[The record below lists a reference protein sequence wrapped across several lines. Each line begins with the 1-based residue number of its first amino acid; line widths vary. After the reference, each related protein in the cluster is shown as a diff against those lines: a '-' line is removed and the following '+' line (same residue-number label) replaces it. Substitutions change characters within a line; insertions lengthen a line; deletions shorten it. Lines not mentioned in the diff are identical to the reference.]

1 MRDMEEAE
9 EEVAVEGEEVEEDIT
24 PIPCPDLLLNT
35 MLATSPMAATILWAT
50 PPLTGE
56 PAGTTADHRG
66 PTTLPQTTTSC
77 PASASTRGRCSEC
90 TSTTISDRAAV
101 HARLD

>member
-1 MRDMEEAE
+1 MKDTEVEEVVE
-9 EEVAVEGEEVEEDIT
+9 EEEEVEEGIT
-24 PIPCPDLLLNT
+24 PIPCPGRQPNT
-35 MLATSPMAATILWAT
+35 MLATSLMAATILWAT

-56 PAGTTADHRG
+56 LADTTGDHLGR
-66 PTTLPQTTTSC
+66 TTLPPTTTSC

>member
-1 MRDMEEAE
+1 MRGTEAE
-9 EEVAVEGEEVEEDIT
+9 EVVAEEEGEVEEGIT
-24 PIPCPDLLLNT
+24 PIPCPGRQPNT
-35 MLATSPMAATILWAT
+35 TLATSRMAATILWAT

-56 PAGTTADHRG
+56 LAGTTGDHRG
-66 PTTLPQTTTSC
+66 RTTLPPTTTSC